1 MSRSTPELFTAPVF
15 LGTGFL
21 LVGLAIIEKALNI
34 MGFGLPVISVFP
46 RQLLDWALVLMILE
60 IAITLRQIAYRLD
73 ANSGPE
79 QVDISAHKN

>member
-1 MSRSTPELFTAPVF
+1 MDKTTPPLFTAPVF

-21 LVGLAIIEKALNI
+21 LVGVAIIEKALNI
-34 MGFGLPVISVFP
+34 VGMSLPVVTVFP

-73 ANSGPE
+73 SGRGLG
-79 QVDISAHKN
+79 QVDVDPRAN

>member
-1 MSRSTPELFTAPVF
+1 MSRNAPELFTAPVF

-21 LVGLAIIEKALNI
+21 LVGVAIIEKALNI
-34 MGFGLPVISVFP
+34 VGSSLPVISVFP

-73 ANSGPE
+73 SGPE
-79 QVDISAHKN
+79 QVDVSAHTN